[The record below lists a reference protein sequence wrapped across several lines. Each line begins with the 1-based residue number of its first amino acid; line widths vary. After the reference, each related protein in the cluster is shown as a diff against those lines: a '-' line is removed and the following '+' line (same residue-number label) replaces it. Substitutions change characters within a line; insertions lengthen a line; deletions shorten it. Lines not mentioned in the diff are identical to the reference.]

1 MNYALTRYLF
11 RPLSGPIGRVLAR
24 TSVTPLQVT
33 LVAAFLTFLAAFGFA
48 IEAYLAAGVVTF
60 VAEVFD
66 CVDGDLARL
75 TSRSSKAGAFLD
87 SVLDRWT
94 DAALIIG
101 ITVSDPE
108 TLWGAGVAALTGSLL
123 ASYTRARAQ
132 GVGTDCP
139 EGIGGRDTRTVLI
152 VLGGV
157 TGQVGWALVA
167 VAVVGFATALQ
178 RFVVTIRRL
187 RGTEELEPAPVQDA
201 VELG

>member
-1 MNYALTRYLF
+1 MTYALTRFLF
-11 RPLSGPIGRVLAR
+11 RPLSGPIGKVLAR

-101 ITVSDPE
+101 ITVSNP
-108 TLWGAGVAALTGSLL
+108 
-123 ASYTRARAQ
+123 
-132 GVGTDCP
+132 
-139 EGIGGRDTRTVLI
+139 
-152 VLGGV
+152 
-157 TGQVGWALVA
+157 
-167 VAVVGFATALQ
+167 
-178 RFVVTIRRL
+178 
-187 RGTEELEPAPVQDA
+187 
-201 VELG
+201 